1 MDNIVI
7 ITDSES
13 DSDYSFDSD
22 THDQREEVVYENTHF
37 MNHEKV
43 EDYEKNRNKLFTK
56 DIEKRILLVDTNH
69 INRDNNQI
77 ADKLSKNGMR
87 LARTNLLEK

>member
-1 MDNIVI
+1 MNINI
-7 ITDSES
+7 YADSELVVRQVNSVYKVNNYRMKVLHS
-13 DSDYSFDSD
+13 D
-22 THDQREEVVYENTHF
+22 VINLL
-37 MNHEKV
+37 EKFN
-43 EDYEKNRNKLFTK
+43 EWSLD
-56 DIEKRILLVDTNH
+56 H

>member
-1 MDNIVI
+1 MTI
-7 ITDSES
+7 
-13 DSDYSFDSD
+13 YSN
-22 THDQREEVVYENTHF
+22 HEEVGV
-37 MNHEKV
+37 V
-43 EDYEKNRNKLFTK
+43 ESHLLKNRNKLFTK